1 MLTRCKTVGRRRIFG
16 FSENSRS
23 VSVVE
28 IPKSWANMDQSKNII
43 SNQCAQ
49 CRVIVVKASSKAA
62 GKTASHPKQI
72 ERCASVE
79 FVHKNADADIQSRAV
94 PSQRPAALELASG
107 TVQKISKLIGFQ
119 SDLNLN
125 LNLSLSLSLSLFQT
139 PSVGHFAK

>member
-1 MLTRCKTVGRRRIFG
+1 MPTRCKTVGRRRIFG

-23 VSVVE
+23 VSAVE

-49 CRVIVVKASSKAA
+49 CWVSVVKASAKAA

-79 FVHKNADADIQSRAV
+79 FVHKNADAYIQRRAV
-94 PSQRPAALELASG
+94 PSPKPAAPELSSG

-119 SDLNLN
+119 SDLNL
-125 LNLSLSLSLSLFQT
+125 SLSLFQT